1 MFDAAESDPRLTA
14 AQAKPLEAKLR
25 TALLKA
31 QYARLKKADRSLL
44 IVIAGIDGA
53 GKGASI
59 SLLNEWMDA
68 RHIRTIAFGEPTLEE
83 KKFPFLW
90 RYWQKLP
97 AEGKIGI
104 VFGSWYE
111 PLFREAGKKK
121 PDQAAIQEHAQV
133 VRQFETMLSHDGV
146 QIIKL
151 WYHLSQ
157 EAQIQRTDKL
167 LSNPETKWRVRPEDI
182 KVRKKFAR
190 LRDAGALGIS
200 LTHSEC
206 APWQIIP
213 SADEEM
219 RSISTGQA
227 VLAALRRPVRE
238 HIAKDRDT
246 ETTEAAEAVS
256 VNALAIAG
264 RLHSAEPPAPRLQ
277 ELDYRAALNDHDYD
291 EQLAM
296 WQSRLAQFTQSKKFE
311 KLPLIL
317 VFEGQDAAG
326 KGGTIRRITHA
337 LDARQFH
344 AIPIS
349 APSPE
354 ELAHPYLWRFW
365 RDLPGPGKVTIFDRS
380 WYGRV
385 LVERVE
391 KLIQPAQWQRAYAE
405 INHFESQLRDGGAL
419 VLKFW
424 LAITKDEQLKRF
436 HERQASTFKSF
447 KITPD
452 DWRNR
457 KKWDDYTHAA
467 NDMFARTDT
476 AHCPWHVLSA
486 NDKRHARV
494 TILETIVNA
503 MDKAL

>member
-1 MFDAAESDPRLTA
+1 
-14 AQAKPLEAKLR
+14 
-25 TALLKA
+25 
-31 QYARLKKADRSLL
+31 
-44 IVIAGIDGA
+44 
-53 GKGASI
+53 
-59 SLLNEWMDA
+59 
-68 RHIRTIAFGEPTLEE
+68 
-83 KKFPFLW
+83 
-90 RYWQKLP
+90 
-97 AEGKIGI
+97 
-104 VFGSWYE
+104 
-111 PLFREAGKKK
+111 
-121 PDQAAIQEHAQV
+121 
-133 VRQFETMLSHDGV
+133 MLSHDGV

-157 EAQIQRTDKL
+157 KAQKQRTDKL
-167 LSNPETKWRVRPEDI
+167 LSNPETTWQVQPEDI

-200 LTHSEC
+200 LTHSEH
-206 APWQIIP
+206 APWLIIP

-219 RSISTGQA
+219 RAISTGQA
-227 VLAALRRPVRE
+227 VLSALRRPARARIVDE
-238 HIAKDRDT
+238 LDT
-246 ETTEAAEAVS
+246 PPTEADGAGN
-256 VNALAIAG
+256 VNALAISAQQ
-264 RLHSAEPPAPRLQ
+264 RAQLHAAVPSTARLQ
-277 ELDYRAALNDHDYD
+277 ELNYHAALNDHDYD
-291 EQLAM
+291 RQLAM
-296 WQSRLAQFTQSKKFE
+296 WQSRLAKFAQSKKFE

-326 KGGTIRRITHA
+326 KGGAIRRITHA
-337 LDARQFH
+337 LDARQFR

-349 APSPE
+349 APSVE

-365 RDLPGPGKVTIFDRS
+365 RDLPDPGKVAIFDRS

-391 KLIQPAQWQRAYAE
+391 KLIQPAQWQRAYTE
-405 INHFESQLRDGGAL
+405 INQFESQLRDSGAL

-467 NDMFARTDT
+467 DEMFARTDT

-494 TILETIVNA
+494 TIIETIVNA
-503 MDKAL
+503 LDKAL